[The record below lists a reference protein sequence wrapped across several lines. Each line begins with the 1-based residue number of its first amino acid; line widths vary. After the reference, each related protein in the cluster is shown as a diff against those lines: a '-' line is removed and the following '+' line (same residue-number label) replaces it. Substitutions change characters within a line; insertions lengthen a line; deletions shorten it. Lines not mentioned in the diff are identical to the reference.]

1 LVVDDRQV
9 AWGEC
14 LFSSAESERD
24 GRLNVGVNDALHIL
38 QEIIIP
44 ALMGQPLTNIA
55 ALMSQ
60 IDEMRHDVTIV
71 KPITADTPP
80 QKRSRR
86 ELFSSL
92 LNPEEGIREVVERPL
107 PPELRNGVSQA
118 LLSAAAMVQDVLI
131 VETIADMYSLNPARS
146 PLPIH
151 LVFDEVPNTADPA
164 LARITAVS
172 YGLTVGDGDPLA
184 ELGNN
189 GVRLQNRVRQLKNRA
204 ASTINNNLG
213 PNHRGVGFLFDLKGG
228 YGRLY
233 EENSGQIL
241 GALYGLEQKV
251 KGFSLRVV
259 DPVIMDDRQSQIA
272 MMRELKEFI
281 RFRKM
286 GVGLIGRAW
295 LETAEDIHALA
306 DNDCCDGVLLD
317 MAQLGTLHRA
327 IELAKAARERELAVI
342 VAGVE
347 GKAAVHAALALNP
360 ALLAVK
366 VGEVSAVADEM
377 NRTLAWLEY
386 KTNN

>member
-1 LVVDDRQV
+1 
-9 AWGEC
+9 
-14 LFSSAESERD
+14 
-24 GRLNVGVNDALHIL
+24 
-38 QEIIIP
+38 
-44 ALMGQPLTNIA
+44 
-55 ALMSQ
+55 MSQ
-60 IDEMRHDVTIV
+60 IDEMRHEVTIV

-80 QKRSRR
+80 PKRSRR

-92 LNPEEGIREVVERPL
+92 LNPDEGIREVVERPL

-118 LLSAAAMVQDVLI
+118 LFSAAAVVLDVPI
-131 VETIADMYSLNPARS
+131 VEAIAEMYSLTPARS

-164 LARITAVS
+164 LARITAAS
-172 YGLTVGDGDPLA
+172 YGLTVGTGDPLK
-184 ELGNN
+184 ELGSN

-204 ASTINNNLG
+204 ASIINNNPG
-213 PNHRGVGFLFDLKGG
+213 PNHQGVGFLFDLQGG

-233 EENSGQIL
+233 EEKSGLIL
-241 GALYGLEQKV
+241 GALSGLEQKV

-286 GVGLIGRAW
+286 DVGLIGRAW

-342 VAGVE
+342 LAGVGAGNLP

>member
-1 LVVDDRQV
+1 MSQIPIITNALVMPGVSASDSRWSVLVGLVVDDRQI

-14 LFSSAESERD
+14 LFNSAESEQN
-24 GRLNVGVNDALHIL
+24 GRLQDAIHIL

-60 IDEMRHDVTIV
+60 IDEMRHEVTIV

-118 LLSAAAMVQDVLI
+118 LFSAAAIVQDISI
-131 VETIADMYSLNPARS
+131 VEAIARQYDLNPTRS

-164 LARITAVS
+164 LARITAAS

-204 ASTINNNLG
+204 ASYVKNDNLG
-213 PNHRGVGFLFDLKGG
+213 PSDQTIGCLFDLKGG

-259 DPVIMDDRQSQIA
+259 DPVIMDDRQSQIEA
-272 MMRELKEFI
+272 MKELKAFI
-281 RFRKM
+281 RLRKM
-286 GVGLIGRAW
+286 QTILIGRAGV
-295 LETAEDIHALA
+295 ETAEDIHALA

-327 IELAKAARERELAVI
+327 IMLAMVAR
-342 VAGVE
+342 
-347 GKAAVHAALALNP
+347 
-360 ALLAVK
+360 
-366 VGEVSAVADEM
+366 
-377 NRTLAWLEY
+377 
-386 KTNN
+386 